1 MIMLSMLLAWTTLDS
16 DYILGLQGRYFIPY
30 LGLILLIVFGQ
41 SPKEKTRCNN
51 TSLLSVCLLQMA
63 AIGCIF
69 LSVLG

>member
-1 MIMLSMLLAWTTLDS
+1 MLSMLLAWTTLDS

-41 SPKEKTRCNN
+41 SPKEKTRYNN